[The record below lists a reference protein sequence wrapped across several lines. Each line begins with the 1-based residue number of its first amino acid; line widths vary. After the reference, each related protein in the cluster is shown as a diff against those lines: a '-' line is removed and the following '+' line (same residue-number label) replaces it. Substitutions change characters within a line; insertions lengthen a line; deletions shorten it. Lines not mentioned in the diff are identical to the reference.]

1 MAKIKLA
8 IIREGKVPP
17 DKRVPLTPHQCVE
30 VMQKFPNVEIFIQS
44 SQVRAFKDEEY
55 AAMGLPVVDDISSC
69 DIMMGVKEVNK
80 QDLIPNKKYFFF
92 SHTYKEQP
100 YNRALLQT
108 ILDKKIQLIDYEVLK
123 DANGARIIGFGRY
136 AGIVGCYNGFLA
148 YGKKHNLYTLKPAN
162 LCADRT
168 ELEEELTKIKLP
180 SDMKIV
186 ATGFGRVGNG
196 AREILKTIGITE
208 VSSKEMLSQT
218 FEEPVFASLD
228 VHDYYAKADRSDF
241 DKKAFFENGMG
252 HISTFG
258 RYLQVADLYIACHYW
273 DSSSP
278 FIISRHD
285 LKEAGIKTTVI
296 SDISCDING
305 PIASTIRPSTI
316 ADPLYGYDPETES
329 EVDFMQ
335 EGAIGVQAVD
345 NLPCELPKDAS
356 EDFGGALI
364 EGVFPALFGEDTDR
378 IIERASETNLE
389 GELTEKFAYLQDYLT
404 GKLS

>member
-30 VMQKFPNVEIFIQS
+30 VMEQYPNVEIFIQS
-44 SQVRAFKDEEY
+44 SHVRAFKDEEY
-55 AAMGLPVVDDISSC
+55 AVLGLPVVEDISDC

-80 QDLIPNKKYFFF
+80 EDLIPHKKYFFF

-100 YNRALLQT
+100 YNRTLLQA

-148 YGKKHNLYTLKPAN
+148 FGKKHNLYTLKPAN
-162 LCADRT
+162 LCADRA
-168 ELEEELTKIKLP
+168 ELEEELKKIKLP
-180 SDMKIV
+180 TEMKIV
-186 ATGFGRVGNG
+186 TTGFGRVGNG

-208 VSSKEMLSQT
+208 VSSKEILSQT

-228 VHDYYAKADRSDF
+228 VHDYYMKADRTDF

-252 HISTFG
+252 HISTFN

-273 DSSSP
+273 DASSP

-285 LKEAGIKTTVI
+285 LKEPGIKTSVI
-296 SDISCDING
+296 SDISCDIDG

-316 ADPLYGYDPETES
+316 ANPLYGYDPETES

-335 EGAIGVQAVD
+335 EGSIGVQAVD

-356 EDFGGALI
+356 EDFGNSLI
-364 EGVFPALFGEDTDR
+364 EVVFPALFGEDPDR

-389 GELTEKFAYLQDYLT
+389 GELMPKFSYLEDYLA
-404 GKLS
+404 KE

>member
-356 EDFGGALI
+356 EDFGSALI